1 MVNFLLYMIYSEIT
15 NFGVELWSFKQI
27 FFLIY
32 TQDESFV
39 TLMQKLIFFW
49 VKVNKKYQCTKIR
62 TLL

>member
-39 TLMQKLIFFW
+39 TLMQKLIFFG
-49 VKVNKKYQCTKIR
+49 
-62 TLL
+62 